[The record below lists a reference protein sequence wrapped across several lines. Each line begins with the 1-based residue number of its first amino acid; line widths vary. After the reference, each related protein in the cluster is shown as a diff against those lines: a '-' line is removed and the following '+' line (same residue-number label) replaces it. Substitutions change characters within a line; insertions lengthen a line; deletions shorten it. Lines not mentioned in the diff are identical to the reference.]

1 MRLRSIRS
9 LIYLAAGLGLIVAL
23 FAAAEFFDASLSQ
36 VCSFGGG
43 FSCATVLK
51 SGLTTTLG
59 VQDWLWGVVGFLAI
73 LTVAALAESHRKD
86 FRYAYALLALTT
98 AGVGLSL
105 YFLYVELFRIRAL
118 CPVCVTAYAFGIV
131 AWVGAILLVR
141 RMQQRAVV
149 PEPSR
154 TPEPAA

>member
-23 FAAAEFFDASLSQ
+23 FAAAEFFDATLSA

-59 VQDWLWGVVGFLAI
+59 IQDWIWGVVGFVAI
-73 LTVAALAESHRKD
+73 LVVGALAEAHRKD
-86 FRYAYALLALTT
+86 LRYAYALLALTT
-98 AGVGLSL
+98 AGVGLAM
-105 YFLYVELFRIRAL
+105 YFLYVELVRIGAL
-118 CPVCVTAYAFGIV
+118 CPVCVTAYGFGIL

-141 RMQQRAVV
+141 RMQERAAA
-149 PEPSR
+149 PEPVAR
-154 TPEPAA
+154 PGPAA